1 MTTIQINVILQPLHE
16 TPVSRMTWD
25 EAQQYVTSL
34 GPDWR
39 LPTNEELEE
48 LQPNHFRDKC
58 YWSGTENTPT
68 EANICY
74 AKKKGIRPNYKMNE
88 SYVRAVRTI

>member
-1 MTTIQINVILQPLHE
+1 MTAVRINVDLQPLNE
-16 TPVSRMTWD
+16 TPVSRMTWYD
-25 EAQQYVTSL
+25 ATLYVKSL
-34 GPDWR
+34 GSGWR

-48 LQPNHFRDKC
+48 LQPNHFHGKC
-58 YWSGTENTPT
+58 YWSGTENTPA

-74 AKKKGIRPNYKMNE
+74 AKKKGIRPNYKFNE